1 MPTYDTP
8 SPITATVELV
18 VGDLRIVAAER
29 TDTVVEV
36 RPSDPGSDADVRA
49 ADQTRVEYADGL
61 LLVKTPKQRGLGL
74 FGKPGSVDVTVDLP
88 ARSKVQAETG
98 VGGVR
103 TTGVLSACRVKS
115 GAGDVHLDRVVGG
128 QLTLETGAGRI
139 DVDTVAGR
147 ADIRTG
153 SGRLQVREID
163 GPAVVKNSNGDSWI
177 GLVTGDLRF
186 NAANG
191 DIVVDR
197 AGGGVVASTANG
209 DVRVGAATRG
219 TASLKTGFG
228 EVEVGIPAGTAAKL
242 DVSTSFGRVRNQL
255 ESAEGPQETD
265 ETLDLRARSSYGDI
279 VIRRATESTTGS
291 TTGSTA

>member
-8 SPITATVELV
+8 HPVSATVELV
-18 VGDLRIVAAER
+18 VGDLRIVAADR

-88 ARSKVQAETG
+88 ARSKVQVDSG

-103 TTGVLSACRVKS
+103 STGTLGACRVKS
-115 GAGDVHLDRVVGG
+115 GAGDVQLDRVEGG
-128 QLTLETGAGRI
+128 RLSLEIGAGCVE
-139 DVDTVAGR
+139 VDTVAGR
-147 ADIRTG
+147 ADISTG

-177 GLVTGDLRF
+177 GLVTGDLRI

-191 DIVVDR
+191 DIAVDR
-197 AGGGVVASTANG
+197 ADGDVVASTANG
-209 DVRVGAATRG
+209 GITVGAVTRG
-219 TASLKTGFG
+219 TVSLKTGFG
-228 EVEVGIPAGTAAKL
+228 EIEVGIPAGTAAKL
-242 DVSTSFGRVRNQL
+242 DVSTSFGRIRNQL
-255 ESAEGPQETD
+255 ESTDGPQETD
-265 ETLDLRARSSYGDI
+265 ETVDLRARSGYGDI
-279 VIRRATESTTGS
+279 VIRRSTGAS
-291 TTGSTA
+291 A

>member
-8 SPITATVELV
+8 HPVTATVELV
-18 VGDLRIVAAER
+18 VGDLRIVAADR
-29 TDTVVEV
+29 ADTVVEV

-88 ARSKVQAETG
+88 ARSKVQVDSG

-103 TTGVLSACRVKS
+103 STGTLGACRVKS
-115 GAGDVHLDRVVGG
+115 GAGDVQVDRVEGG
-128 QLTLETGAGRI
+128 RLSLEIGAGRV

-147 ADIRTG
+147 ADISTG

-177 GLVTGDLRF
+177 GLVTGDLRI

-191 DIVVDR
+191 DIAVDR
-197 AGGGVVASTANG
+197 AGGDVVASTANG
-209 DVRVGAATRG
+209 GITVGAVTRG
-219 TASLKTGFG
+219 TVSLKTGFG
-228 EVEVGIPAGTAAKL
+228 EIEVGIPAGTAAKL
-242 DVSTSFGRVRNQL
+242 DVSTSFGRIRNQL
-255 ESAEGPQETD
+255 ESTDGPQETD
-265 ETLDLRARSSYGDI
+265 ETVDLRARSSYGDI
-279 VIRRATESTTGS
+279 VIRRSTGID
-291 TTGSTA
+291 A

>member
-8 SPITATVELV
+8 HPVTATVELV
-18 VGDLRIVAAER
+18 VGDLRIVAADR
-29 TDTVVEV
+29 ADTVVEV

-88 ARSKVQAETG
+88 ARSKVQVDSG

-103 TTGVLSACRVKS
+103 STGTLGACRVKS
-115 GAGDVHLDRVVGG
+115 GAGDVQVDRVEGG
-128 QLTLETGAGRI
+128 RLSLEIGAGRV

-147 ADIRTG
+147 ADVSTC

-177 GLVTGDLRF
+177 GLVTGDLRI

-191 DIVVDR
+191 DIAVDR
-197 AGGGVVASTANG
+197 AGGDVVASTANG
-209 DVRVGAATRG
+209 GITVGAVTRG
-219 TASLKTGFG
+219 TVSLKTGFG
-228 EVEVGIPAGTAAKL
+228 EIEVGIPAGTAAKL
-242 DVSTSFGRVRNQL
+242 DVSTSFGRIRNQL
-255 ESAEGPQETD
+255 ESTDGPQETD
-265 ETLDLRARSSYGDI
+265 ETVDLRARSSYGDI
-279 VIRRATESTTGS
+279 VIRRSAGAS
-291 TTGSTA
+291 A

>member
-8 SPITATVELV
+8 HPITATVELV
-18 VGDLRIVAAER
+18 VGDLRIVAADR

-88 ARSKVQAETG
+88 ARSKVQVDSGA
-98 VGGVR
+98 GGVR
-103 TTGVLSACRVKS
+103 TTGTLAACRVKS
-115 GAGDVHLDRVVGG
+115 GAGDVQLDRVEGG
-128 QLTLETGAGRI
+128 RLSLEIGAGRV

-147 ADIRTG
+147 ADISTG

-163 GPAVVKNSNGDSWI
+163 GPAVLKNSNGDSWI
-177 GLVTGDLRF
+177 GLVTGDLRI

-191 DIVVDR
+191 DIAVDR
-197 AGGGVVASTANG
+197 AGGDVVASTANG
-209 DVRVGAATRG
+209 GITVGAVTRG
-219 TASLKTGFG
+219 TVSLKTGFG
-228 EVEVGIPAGTAAKL
+228 EIEVGIPAGTAAKL
-242 DVSTSFGRVRNQL
+242 DVSTSFGRIRNQL
-255 ESAEGPQETD
+255 ESTDGPQETD
-265 ETLDLRARSSYGDI
+265 ETIDLRARSGYGDI
-279 VIRRATESTTGS
+279 VIRRSAGAS
-291 TTGSTA
+291 A

>member
-8 SPITATVELV
+8 HPVTATVELV
-18 VGDLRIVAAER
+18 VGDLRIVAADR

-88 ARSKVQAETG
+88 ARSKVQVDTG
-98 VGGVR
+98 AGGVR
-103 TTGVLSACRVKS
+103 TTGTLAACRVKS
-115 GAGDVHLDRVVGG
+115 GAGDVQVDRVEGG
-128 QLTLETGAGRI
+128 RLSLEIGAGRVE
-139 DVDTVAGR
+139 VDTVAGR
-147 ADIRTG
+147 ADISTG

-177 GLVTGDLRF
+177 GLVTGDLRI

-191 DIVVDR
+191 DIAVDR
-197 AGGGVVASTANG
+197 AGGDVVASTANG
-209 DVRVGAATRG
+209 GITVGAVTRG
-219 TASLKTGFG
+219 TVSLKTGFG
-228 EVEVGIPAGTAAKL
+228 EIEVGIPAGTAAKL
-242 DVSTSFGRVRNQL
+242 DVSTSFGRIRNQL
-255 ESAEGPQETD
+255 ESTDGPQETD
-265 ETLDLRARSSYGDI
+265 ETIDLRARSSYGDI
-279 VIRRATESTTGS
+279 VIRRSTG
-291 TTGSTA
+291 APA

>member
-8 SPITATVELV
+8 HPVSATVELV
-18 VGDLRIVAAER
+18 VGDLRIVAADR

-88 ARSKVQAETG
+88 ARSKVQVDSGA
-98 VGGVR
+98 GGVR
-103 TTGVLSACRVKS
+103 TTGTLGACRVKS
-115 GAGDVHLDRVVGG
+115 GAGDVQLDRVEGG
-128 QLTLETGAGRI
+128 RLSLEIGAGRV

-147 ADIRTG
+147 ADISTG

-177 GLVTGDLRF
+177 GLVTGDLRI

-191 DIVVDR
+191 DIAVDR
-197 AGGGVVASTANG
+197 AGGDVVASTANG
-209 DVRVGAATRG
+209 GITVGAVTRG
-219 TASLKTGFG
+219 TVSLKTGFG
-228 EVEVGIPAGTAAKL
+228 EIEVGIPAGTAAKL
-242 DVSTSFGRVRNQL
+242 DVSTSFGRIRNQL
-255 ESAEGPQETD
+255 ESTDGPQETD
-265 ETLDLRARSSYGDI
+265 ETIDLRARSSYGDI
-279 VIRRATESTTGS
+279 VIRRSTGAS
-291 TTGSTA
+291 A

>member
-1 MPTYDTP
+1 MPAYDTP
-8 SPITATVELV
+8 HPVTAAVELV
-18 VGDLRIVAAER
+18 VGDLRIVAADR
-29 TDTVVEV
+29 ADTVVEV

-88 ARSKVQAETG
+88 AGSKVQVDSG

-103 TTGVLSACRVKS
+103 TTGTLAACRVKS
-115 GAGDVHLDRVVGG
+115 GAGDVQVDRVEGG
-128 QLTLETGAGRI
+128 RLSLETGAGRV

-147 ADIRTG
+147 ADISTG

-177 GLVTGDLRF
+177 GLVTGDLRI

-191 DIVVDR
+191 DIAVDR
-197 AGGGVVASTANG
+197 AGGDVVASTANG
-209 DVRVGAATRG
+209 GITVGAVTRG
-219 TASLKTGFG
+219 SVSLKTGFG
-228 EVEVGIPAGTAAKL
+228 EIEVGIPAGTAAKL
-242 DVSTSFGRVRNQL
+242 DVSTSFGRIRNQL
-255 ESAEGPQETD
+255 ESTDGPQETD
-265 ETLDLRARSSYGDI
+265 ETVDLRARSSYGDI
-279 VIRRATESTTGS
+279 VIRRSTGAS
-291 TTGSTA
+291 A

>member
-8 SPITATVELV
+8 RPITAAVELV
-18 VGDLRIVAAER
+18 LGDLRIVAADR

-36 RPSDPGSDADVRA
+36 RPSDPAAEADVRA
-49 ADQTRVEYADGL
+49 ADQTRVEYGDGR

-88 ARSKVQAETG
+88 TGSQLHAEAGAGGIQAA
-98 VGGVR
+98 
-103 TTGVLSACRVKS
+103 GVLADCRVKC
-115 GAGDVHLDRVVGG
+115 GAGDVHLDRVGP
-128 QLTLETGAGRI
+128 LTLETGAGRVG
-139 DVDTVAGR
+139 VDTVAGR
-147 ADIRTG
+147 ADISTG

-177 GLVTGDLRF
+177 GQVTGDLRI

-191 DIVVDR
+191 DIAVDR
-197 AGGGVVASTANG
+197 AGGSVVASTANG
-209 DVRVGAATRG
+209 DVRIGAVARG
-219 TASLKTGFG
+219 TASVKTGFG

-265 ETLDLRARSSYGDI
+265 ETVDLRARSSYGDI
-279 VIRRATESTTGS
+279 VIRRAT
-291 TTGSTA
+291 GSTAGGTA

>member
-8 SPITATVELV
+8 HPVTATVELV
-18 VGDLRIVAAER
+18 VGDLRIVAADR
-29 TDTVVEV
+29 ADTVVEV

-88 ARSKVQAETG
+88 ARSKVQVDSG

-103 TTGVLSACRVKS
+103 STGTLGACRVKS
-115 GAGDVHLDRVVGG
+115 GAGDVQVDRVEGG
-128 QLTLETGAGRI
+128 RLSLEIGAGRV

-147 ADIRTG
+147 ADISTG

-177 GLVTGDLRF
+177 GLVTGDLRI

-191 DIVVDR
+191 DIAVDR
-197 AGGGVVASTANG
+197 AGGDVVASTANG
-209 DVRVGAATRG
+209 GITVGAVTRG
-219 TASLKTGFG
+219 TVSLKTGFG
-228 EVEVGIPAGTAAKL
+228 EIEVGIPAGTAAKL
-242 DVSTSFGRVRNQL
+242 DVSTSFGRIRNQL
-255 ESAEGPQETD
+255 ESTDGPQETD
-265 ETLDLRARSSYGDI
+265 ETIDLRARSGYGDI
-279 VIRRATESTTGS
+279 VIRRSTGAS
-291 TTGSTA
+291 A

>member
-1 MPTYDTP
+1 MPAYDTP
-8 SPITATVELV
+8 RPITATVELV

-36 RPSDPGSDADVRA
+36 RPSDPESDADVRI
-49 ADQTRVEYADGL
+49 ADQTRVEYADGR

-74 FGKPGSVDVTVDLP
+74 FGKPGSVDVTLDLP
-88 ARSKVQAETG
+88 AGSQLQAETA

-103 TTGVLSACRVKS
+103 TAGALAECRVKI
-115 GAGDVHLDRVVGG
+115 GAGDVQLDRVGP
-128 QLTLETGAGRI
+128 LALETGAGRV
-139 DVDTVAGR
+139 DVDVVAGR
-147 ADIRTG
+147 ADISTG

-163 GPAVVKNSNGDSWI
+163 GPAVLKNSNGDSRL
-177 GLVTGDLRF
+177 GLVTGDLRI

-191 DIVVDR
+191 DITVDR
-197 AGGGVVASTANG
+197 AGNGVVASTANG
-209 DVRVGAATRG
+209 AVTVGAATRG

-228 EVEVGIPAGTAAKL
+228 EIEVGIPAGTAAKL

-279 VIRRATESTTGS
+279 VIRRATGS
-291 TTGSTA
+291 VA

>member
-8 SPITATVELV
+8 HPITATVELV
-18 VGDLRIVAAER
+18 VGDLRIVAADR

-88 ARSKVQAETG
+88 ARSKVQVDSG

-103 TTGVLSACRVKS
+103 STGTLGACRVKS
-115 GAGDVHLDRVVGG
+115 GAGDVQVDRVEGG
-128 QLTLETGAGRI
+128 RLSLEIGAGRV

-147 ADIRTG
+147 ADISTG

-177 GLVTGDLRF
+177 GLVTGDLRI

-191 DIVVDR
+191 DIAVDR
-197 AGGGVVASTANG
+197 AGGDVVASTANG
-209 DVRVGAATRG
+209 GITVGAVTRG
-219 TASLKTGFG
+219 TVSLKTGFG
-228 EVEVGIPAGTAAKL
+228 EIEVGIPAGTAAKL
-242 DVSTSFGRVRNQL
+242 DVSTSFGRIRNQL
-255 ESAEGPQETD
+255 ESTDGPQETD
-265 ETLDLRARSSYGDI
+265 ETVDLRARSSYGDI
-279 VIRRATESTTGS
+279 VIRRSSGAS
-291 TTGSTA
+291 A

>member
-8 SPITATVELV
+8 HPITATVELV
-18 VGDLRIVAAER
+18 VGDLRIVAADR

-88 ARSKVQAETG
+88 ARSKVQVDSGA
-98 VGGVR
+98 GGVR
-103 TTGVLSACRVKS
+103 TTGTLAACRVKS
-115 GAGDVHLDRVVGG
+115 GAGDVQLDRVEGG
-128 QLTLETGAGRI
+128 RLSLEIGAGRV

-147 ADIRTG
+147 ADISTG

-177 GLVTGDLRF
+177 GLVTGNLRI

-191 DIVVDR
+191 DIAVDR
-197 AGGGVVASTANG
+197 AGGDVVASTANG
-209 DVRVGAATRG
+209 GITVGAVTRG
-219 TASLKTGFG
+219 TVSLKTGFG
-228 EVEVGIPAGTAAKL
+228 EIEVGIPAGTAAKL
-242 DVSTSFGRVRNQL
+242 DVSTSFGRIRNQL
-255 ESAEGPQETD
+255 ESTDGPQETD
-265 ETLDLRARSSYGDI
+265 ETIDLRARSGYGDI
-279 VIRRATESTTGS
+279 VIRRSTGAS
-291 TTGSTA
+291 A

>member
-8 SPITATVELV
+8 RPITATVELV
-18 VGDLRIVAAER
+18 LGDLRIVAADR

-36 RPSDPGSDADVRA
+36 RPSDPASEADVRA
-49 ADQTRVEYADGL
+49 ADQTRVEYGDGR

-74 FGKPGSVDVTVDLP
+74 FGKPGSVDVTVELP
-88 ARSKVQAETG
+88 TGSQLQAEAG
-98 VGGVR
+98 AGGIQAA
-103 TTGVLSACRVKS
+103 GVLGESRVKC
-115 GAGDVHLDRVVGG
+115 GAGDVHLDRVGP
-128 QLTLETGAGRI
+128 LTLETGAGRVG
-139 DVDTVAGR
+139 VDTVAGR
-147 ADIRTG
+147 ADISTG

-177 GLVTGDLRF
+177 GQVAGDLRI

-191 DIVVDR
+191 DIAVDR
-197 AGGGVVASTANG
+197 AGGSVAASTANG
-209 DVRVGAATRG
+209 DVRIGAVARG
-219 TASLKTGFG
+219 TASVKTGFG

-265 ETLDLRARSSYGDI
+265 ETVDLRARSSYGDI
-279 VIRRATESTTGS
+279 VIRRATGS
-291 TTGSTA
+291 TTGGTA

>member
-8 SPITATVELV
+8 HPITATVELV
-18 VGDLRIVAAER
+18 VGDLRIVAADR

-88 ARSKVQAETG
+88 ARSKVQVDSGA
-98 VGGVR
+98 GGVR
-103 TTGVLSACRVKS
+103 TSGTLGAGRVKS
-115 GAGDVHLDRVVGG
+115 GAGDVQVDRVEGG
-128 QLTLETGAGRI
+128 RLSLETGAGRV

-147 ADIRTG
+147 ADISTG

-177 GLVTGDLRF
+177 GLVTGDLRI

-191 DIVVDR
+191 DIAVDR
-197 AGGGVVASTANG
+197 AGGDVVASTANG
-209 DVRVGAATRG
+209 GITVGAVTRG
-219 TASLKTGFG
+219 TVSLKTGFG
-228 EVEVGIPAGTAAKL
+228 EIEVGIPAGTAAKL
-242 DVSTSFGRVRNQL
+242 DVSTSFGRIRNQL
-255 ESAEGPQETD
+255 ESTDGPQETD
-265 ETLDLRARSSYGDI
+265 ETVDLRARSSYGDI
-279 VIRRATESTTGS
+279 VIRRSSGAS
-291 TTGSTA
+291 A